1 MKGRGGALLRE
12 KVRDYLSACWEEY
25 ARTLWGCLFEVQ
37 SDYERIHVLSWWHA
51 KFWTIWRLKQMIK
64 LWVVRL
70 ASVFMALG
78 LANSLELSWS
88 ISLND
93 VLNTMV
99 TMFGRWWRL
108 HLQSLLSLLMKPR
121 FVSFPWLF
129 FYALRFFQVLFI
141 DPLCRTSPFHTLILS
156 ILVAV
161 GQWSWRQW
169 IGNASGSCPILLEIQ
184 CRAIEDPPR
193 GGRLWGGYHT
203 SFKIPSF
210 LSKYLVVM
218 GSWPRFHLAQP
229 C

>member
-1 MKGRGGALLRE
+1 MQGLCEDAYSRYNLITRGHMC
-12 KVRDYLSACWEEY
+12 SAGDMPNSEQFGGWSNDQTVGSEV
-25 ARTLWGCLFEVQ
+25 GLF
-37 SDYERIHVLSWWHA
+37 
-51 KFWTIWRLKQMIK
+51 
-64 LWVVRL
+64 
-70 ASVFMALG
+70 FMALG
-78 LANSLELSWS
+78 LANSLELSRS

-141 DPLCRTSPFHTLILS
+141 DPLCRKSPFHTLILS

-161 GQWSWRQW
+161 GQWPWRQW